1 MDQRKM
7 DFNQEEAEVNMVCF
21 WSITADINKKSRT
34 VIIIRLNITY
44 YILPVEPVNNRN
56 LVITSL

>member
-1 MDQRKM
+1 M